1 MNYDMDISGCTSEEA
16 VPVQETGFSITDND
30 DSIPDDSASIY
41 SPGERDHGYAI
52 TIKPSS
58 GEGAESLIP
67 MSISTMEGDNIKEIV
82 VRIVP
87 KDTNIPPTKLTV
99 ITFLCILYFIHFIIF

>member
-1 MNYDMDISGCTSEEA
+1 
-16 VPVQETGFSITDND
+16 
-30 DSIPDDSASIY
+30 
-41 SPGERDHGYAI
+41 
-52 TIKPSS
+52 
-58 GEGAESLIP
+58 

-99 ITFLCILYFIHFIIF
+99 ITFLCILYFIHFIIFEHDTANFYILLSF